1 MATLYEISDQYAAFL
16 SAVESGEIPEEAIAD
31 TLDAIDGEFTDK
43 ADNIACFIKSLLA
56 EKQAIKAEID
66 VLNERAEAKQ
76 RKADKLTDYLYQMFK
91 LSGKTKIETARNVMS
106 IRKNPP
112 RVEIDDEAAF
122 IGWAQTEHKTDFL
135 TIKDPTVNKTAVK
148 EALKAGI
155 EIPHA
160 QLVSSEK
167 LTIK

>member
-1 MATLYEISDQYAAFL
+1 MSLYDIGNTYKELLEAIA
-16 SAVESGEIPEEAIAD
+16 SGEIPEEAIAD
-31 TLDAIDGEFTDK
+31 TLAAVDGEFTEK

-66 VLNERAEAKQ
+66 ALAERAEAKQ
-76 RKADKLTDYLYQMFK
+76 HKADKLTDYLYQMFK

-112 RVEIDDEAAF
+112 RVEIDDDAAF
-122 IGWAQTEHKTDFL
+122 IGWAQAENKMNFI
-135 TIKDPTVNKTAVK
+135 TIKDPVVNKTAVK